1 MPKMGELILVNK
13 EGKFLKK
20 PWCCIGGRVMYY
32 QLSWK
37 GKLATVKSLKADVF
51 SVSPSSHTT
60 HNSSNRSDEGL
71 MLWNSL
77 RWPIYVINSVD
88 NTKLTIL
95 VTPLKI
101 RPHCRQSSRL
111 SDPIQ
116 WHILISLLQ
125 GTNQALGLLWNLI
138 SDLKALKENS
148 VKFFL
153 SRICLFD
160 ALKITLKTTPKRIL
174 TNGIKRPRLKFNPG
188 LALIGLRTTGPRTGP
203 RTAPLSSLLW
213 KKYVIPLTSVFSNR
227 VQILTTPK
235 RYYWCALV
243 LWRKVGFS
251 TYSCLEAVSSF
262 VC

>member
-13 EGKFLKK
+13 GGKFLKK
-20 PWCCIGGRVMYY
+20 LWCCIGGRVMYY

-37 GKLATVKSLKADVF
+37 DKLATVKSLKADVF

-88 NTKLTIL
+88 STKLTIL

-101 RPHCRQSSRL
+101 RPHCSQFSRL
-111 SDPIQ
+111 SDLIQ

-160 ALKITLKTTPKRIL
+160 ALKITLKTTP
-174 TNGIKRPRLKFNPG
+174 RPRLKFNPG
-188 LALIGLRTTGPRTGP
+188 LALIGLRTTGPRT
-203 RTAPLSSLLW
+203 APLSLLLW

-235 RYYWCALV
+235 RYYWCALI

>member
-13 EGKFLKK
+13 GGKFLKK
-20 PWCCIGGRVMYY
+20 LWCCIGGRVMYY

-88 NTKLTIL
+88 STKLTIL

-101 RPHCRQSSRL
+101 RPHCSQSSRL
-111 SDPIQ
+111 SDPVQ

-138 SDLKALKENS
+138 SDLKALKEIYEKKNMS
-148 VKFFL
+148 IWCFKNNL
-153 SRICLFD
+153 ENYPETQT
-160 ALKITLKTTPKRIL
+160 KI
-174 TNGIKRPRLKFNPG
+174 
-188 LALIGLRTTGPRTGP
+188 
-203 RTAPLSSLLW
+203 
-213 KKYVIPLTSVFSNR
+213 
-227 VQILTTPK
+227 
-235 RYYWCALV
+235 
-243 LWRKVGFS
+243 
-251 TYSCLEAVSSF
+251 
-262 VC
+262 